1 MIFKNISK
9 TKLSLALISLVITF
23 FVWQQGLRDSLNRPS
38 VSFDISQKEQEIVE
52 LAVQSIP
59 TNLKKFFIT
68 NDPVDE
74 INNALSKVEFNG
86 LTERNKLIRI
96 ILSSESNLSRIDK
109 NLSLDFKNENYKL
122 LSNEIEKKSNNNSYE
137 LDFDKFISLKN
148 DRFLYHLLSK
158 KFNFDDSSLI
168 TKSFS
173 SKMFLKILVIRLI
186 PLLTILMGSILA
198 LKILWKSISLKK
210 FGWKEI
216 KPLDLELIDMVL
228 LIAGGFVVLGE
239 VISPLFSITL
249 VELFSKNISSELSQS
264 LKIFFGYI
272 FMAIPPLSIVFYQ
285 IKSLR
290 GEFSFKKDY
299 LQFNFLPIKNSIIY
313 GINGWLTIVPFV
325 LLISLIM
332 NSLIANQNGSNP
344 LLEIVLNNNNN
355 LSFILLFVTTTFLAP
370 LFEEIIFRG
379 VLLPTLSKDF
389 GIILGIIL
397 SAFIFALAHLSLGE
411 MPPLFVL
418 GIGLGITRIA
428 SGSLFSSVVMHSLW
442 NGLTF
447 VNLFLLRT

>member
-9 TKLSLALISLVITF
+9 AKLSLAVISLVITF

-38 VSFDISQKEQEIVE
+38 VSFDISQKEQEIAE
-52 LAVQSIP
+52 LASQSIP
-59 TNLKKFFIT
+59 ANLKKFFII
-68 NDPVDE
+68 NNPVDL
-74 INNALSKVEFNG
+74 INRSLSEVSFDE

-96 ILSSESNLSRIDK
+96 ISTESNDPVNYK
-109 NLSLDFKNENYKL
+109 NISKDFDNENFKL
-122 LSNEIEKKSNNNSYE
+122 VIGEIEKKSNNNSYKPNPGK
-137 LDFDKFISLKN
+137 FDLFKG

-158 KFNFDDSSLI
+158 KFDFDESSLI

-173 SKMFLKILVIRLI
+173 SKMFLKLLAIRLI
-186 PLLTILMGSILA
+186 PLLTILLGSILA
-198 LKILWKSISLKK
+198 LKTLWNTIFLKK
-210 FGWKEI
+210 FSWKEI
-216 KPLDLELIDMVL
+216 KSLDLELIDMIL

-239 VISPLFSITL
+239 VVSPLFSIGL
-249 VELFSKNISSELSQS
+249 VELFSENISNELSQS
-264 LKIFFGYI
+264 LKIFFGYL
-272 FMAIPPLSIVFYQ
+272 FMAIPPLGIVYYQ
-285 IKSLR
+285 IKSLNYK
-290 GEFSFKKDY
+290 FTLKKDY
-299 LQFNFLPIKNSIIY
+299 LQFNFFPIKYSINQ
-313 GINGWLTIVPFV
+313 GIKGWLTIVPFV

-332 NSLIANQNGSNP
+332 NSLIDNQNGSNP

-355 LSFILLFVTTTFLAP
+355 FSFFLLFITTTLLAP

-379 VLLPTLSKDF
+379 ILLPTLSRDF
-389 GIILGIIL
+389 GVISGIIV

-428 SGSLFSSVVMHSLW
+428 SGSLFSSVIMHSLW

-447 VNLFLLRT
+447 LNLFLLRT